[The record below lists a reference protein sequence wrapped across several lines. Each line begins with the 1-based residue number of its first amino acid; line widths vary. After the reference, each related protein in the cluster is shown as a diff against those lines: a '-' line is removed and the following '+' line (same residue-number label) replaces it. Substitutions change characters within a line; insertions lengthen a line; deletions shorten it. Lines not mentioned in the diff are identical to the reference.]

1 MAAAKDVDVRMT
13 VNGEA
18 RDVPDGTTIAALLAA
33 LDVRRDGIAVALND
47 DVVPRTEHASREL
60 RDGDRV
66 EIIVAVAGG

>member
-1 MAAAKDVDVRMT
+1 VGGEAFAMRMT
-13 VNGEA
+13 VNGAPREVTA
-18 RDVPDGTTIAALLAA
+18 GTTVAMLLAA

-60 RDGDRV
+60 RDGDRI